1 MPAPGRLD
9 ALDNEGI
16 GLVNDGLYSLVRQR
30 LGSRLKVPCG
40 FGLGFFLVSVLT
52 DVGQLGAV
60 KFGGGFAPY
69 TINAPPALRAGMT
82 KDTSPQRQQGTDRS
96 CTNKIRSE

>member
-1 MPAPGRLD
+1 MRSSSVFDTNPKRKRGILSIPRLRF
-9 ALDNEGI
+9 
-16 GLVNDGLYSLVRQR
+16 GLVLRRIR
-30 LGSRLKVPCG
+30 LCNAMLGHYLFLASNVTSEKVQAA
-40 FGLGFFLVSVLT
+40 L
-52 DVGQLGAV
+52 

-82 KDTSPQRQQGTDRS
+82 KDTSPQCQQGTDRS